1 MAKKGDL
8 SDIKD
13 FLKAKGMTTSQ
24 LSTPGDGPEL
34 EIFLKKQNQGLERKT
49 SSHAIAVPEHP
60 AMDEDDPDD
69 DAEGEP
75 ADINGHEYV
84 TKLDRQAEELSQVGK
99 MATKKVSQR
108 LQDMLKVCNAM
119 KSHMECEVIGKNI
132 KKAETAEMLKI
143 QSGLN
148 DVCCDLKKQM
158 LSKTTVNMEKAKTS
172 LQAGAKAIREG
183 KAFVR
188 KI

>member
-1 MAKKGDL
+1 MDHMIL
-8 SDIKD
+8 TMM
-13 FLKAKGMTTSQ
+13 LKVSQRISMDTS
-24 LSTPGDGPEL
+24 
-34 EIFLKKQNQGLERKT
+34 T
-49 SSHAIAVPEHP
+49 SPSLAV
-60 AMDEDDPDD
+60 
-69 DAEGEP
+69 
-75 ADINGHEYV
+75 
-84 TKLDRQAEELSQVGK
+84 RQELSQVGK

-158 LSKTTVNMEKAKTS
+158 LSKTPVNMEKAKTS
-172 LQAGAKAIREG
+172 LLAGAKAIREG

>member
-1 MAKKGDL
+1 M
-8 SDIKD
+8 
-13 FLKAKGMTTSQ
+13 
-24 LSTPGDGPEL
+24 
-34 EIFLKKQNQGLERKT
+34 ERKT
-49 SSHAIAVPEHP
+49 SRNAIAVADEPP
-60 AMDEDDPDD
+60 SMDQNDPDD
-69 DAEGEP
+69 DEKGEP
-75 ADINGHEYV
+75 EDGNDHEYV
-84 TKLDRQAEELSQVGK
+84 NKLGRQAEELSQVGK

-119 KSHMECEVIGKNI
+119 KSHIECEVIGKNL
-132 KKAETAEMLKI
+132 KKAETSEMMKI
-143 QSGLN
+143 QSSLN
-148 DVCCDLKKQM
+148 HVCSELKKQM

>member
-1 MAKKGDL
+1 
-8 SDIKD
+8 
-13 FLKAKGMTTSQ
+13 
-24 LSTPGDGPEL
+24 
-34 EIFLKKQNQGLERKT
+34 
-49 SSHAIAVPEHP
+49 
-60 AMDEDDPDD
+60 
-69 DAEGEP
+69 
-75 ADINGHEYV
+75 
-84 TKLDRQAEELSQVGK
+84 

-119 KSHMECEVIGKNI
+119 KSHIECEVIGKNI
-132 KKAETAEMLKI
+132 KKAETSEMMKI

-148 DVCCDLKKQM
+148 DVCCELKKQM

-172 LQAGAKAIREG
+172 LLAGAKAIREG